1 MPHLLLNLHDM
12 HVLQLIAGHRAI
24 KLHLHLSRWVLQ
36 KH

>member
-1 MPHLLLNLHDM
+1 MPNLLLNPHNM
-12 HVLQLIAGHRAI
+12 HVLQLIAGRRAI